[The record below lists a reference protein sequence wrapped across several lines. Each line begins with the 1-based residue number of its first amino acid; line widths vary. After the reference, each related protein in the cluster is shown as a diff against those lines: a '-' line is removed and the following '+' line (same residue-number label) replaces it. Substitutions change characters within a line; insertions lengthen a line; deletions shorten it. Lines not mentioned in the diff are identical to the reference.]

1 MLIPLPLFFF
11 LYINS
16 YIELYKILR
25 AKACSDH
32 YWSSLSLTLHAES
45 SPASVGTP
53 GREAVQNT
61 KQRSAAQR
69 RVLQWGHR
77 RILQR
82 WKTELWKLGH
92 TVWFLACAGGI
103 QQKPKELKWVHN
115 QKLELWVGKINNK
128 KKKGGGLN
136 SIRWSSQAKSNC
148 LLSKLPH
155 LFRKKYCKH
164 QEPLHVSSWSNIRL
178 LTRQECISS
187 LLFGLYF

>member
-1 MLIPLPLFFF
+1 MSHCCKQIKYQDYILQWKFRWWEITKRLILQVGQGERDVDSPSSFFF

-128 KKKGGGLN
+128 KKKGWGAQFYKMV
-136 SIRWSSQAKSNC
+136 ITSQKQ
-148 LLSKLPH
+148 LPPEQVTTP
-155 LFRKKYCKH
+155 F
-164 QEPLHVSSWSNIRL
+164 
-178 LTRQECISS
+178 
-187 LLFGLYF
+187 